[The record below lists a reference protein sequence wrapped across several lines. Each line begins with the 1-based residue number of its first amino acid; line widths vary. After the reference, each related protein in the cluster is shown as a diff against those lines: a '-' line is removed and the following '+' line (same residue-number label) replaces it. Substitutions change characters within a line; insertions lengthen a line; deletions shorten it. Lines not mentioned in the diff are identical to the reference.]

1 MNYIYDVITNFFED
15 YYDFFEWDK
24 KDNFTHFK
32 KIPIIKINNKDYNI
46 IQTNN
51 IKIDEELLKKIKN
64 KSDIYHNKNNIDLY
78 YLLITNGE
86 NIIALMFNQEGL
98 TIKRSSL
105 YVDEELD
112 IINSLRKID
121 IKEINFNIVNKINTN
136 FKTRNT
142 IKIENYLLTEL
153 NNLSLNKD
161 IDKINYLFYECFNK
175 YEDNPKKALNSLIKN
190 IENNNISNILY
201 NFFKLSKST
210 NK

>member
-32 KIPIIKINNKDYNI
+32 KIPIIKINTKDYNI

-51 IKIDEELLKKIKN
+51 IKIDEELLKKLKN

-121 IKEINFNIVNKINTN
+121 VKDINYTIINKININ
-136 FKTRNT
+136 FKTRNN
-142 IKIENYLLTEL
+142 IKIENYILTEL
-153 NNLSLNKD
+153 KNLSLNKD

>member
-32 KIPIIKINNKDYNI
+32 KIPIIKINTKDYNI

-51 IKIDEELLKKIKN
+51 IKIDEELLKKLKN

-121 IKEINFNIVNKINTN
+121 VKDINYTIINKININ
-136 FKTRNT
+136 FKTRNN
-142 IKIENYLLTEL
+142 IKIENYILTEL

-175 YEDNPKKALNSLIKN
+175 YEHNPKKALNYLIKN

>member
-51 IKIDEELLKKIKN
+51 IKIDEELLKKLKN

-121 IKEINFNIVNKINTN
+121 VKDINYTIINKININ
-136 FKTRNT
+136 FKTRNN
-142 IKIENYLLTEL
+142 IKIENYILTEL

-175 YEDNPKKALNSLIKN
+175 YEHNPKKALNSLIKN

>member
-32 KIPIIKINNKDYNI
+32 KIPIIKINTKDYNI

-51 IKIDEELLKKIKN
+51 IKIDEELLKKLKN

-121 IKEINFNIVNKINTN
+121 VKDINYTIINKININ
-136 FKTRNT
+136 FKTRNS
-142 IKIENYLLTEL
+142 IKIENYILTEL
-153 NNLSLNKD
+153 KNLSLNKD